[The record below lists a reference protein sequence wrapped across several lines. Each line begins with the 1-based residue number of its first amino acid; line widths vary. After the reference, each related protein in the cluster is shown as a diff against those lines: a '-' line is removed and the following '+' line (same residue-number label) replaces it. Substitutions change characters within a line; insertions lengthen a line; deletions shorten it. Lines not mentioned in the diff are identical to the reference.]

1 MPGSTAGA
9 LTTWWPGDW
18 RRGVADHDEQP
29 EWGDGPAQRLHGR
42 RQRPLDPAGSGSS
55 TALVDLAWVALLSVT
70 ARLTLHG
77 GTDLDAAPMIE
88 SPAAGGQ
95 EGRTS
100 ELWDWTGIPGRP
112 VAS

>member
-1 MPGSTAGA
+1 
-9 LTTWWPGDW
+9 
-18 RRGVADHDEQP
+18 
-29 EWGDGPAQRLHGR
+29 
-42 RQRPLDPAGSGSS
+42 
-55 TALVDLAWVALLSVT
+55 VALLSVT

-77 GTDLDAAPMIE
+77 GTNLDAAPMIE

-100 ELWDWTGIPGRP
+100 ELWDWTGIPGRL